1 MAVNYGKSSSLI
13 GLRTDEFLWRKN
25 NMEHWYM
32 IYFYYAVI
40 VILVITILSFIG
52 GYRIRRME
60 DKIYRDEMK
69 KKLTK
74 KDVTIQILKNKIRE
88 SK

>member
-1 MAVNYGKSSSLI
+1 
-13 GLRTDEFLWRKN
+13 
-25 NMEHWYM
+25 MEHWYM

-40 VILVITILSFIG
+40 VILVITILSVIG

-74 KDVTIQILKNKIRE
+74 KDVTIQILKNKIKE

>member
-1 MAVNYGKSSSLI
+1 
-13 GLRTDEFLWRKN
+13 
-25 NMEHWYM
+25 MEHWYM
-32 IYFYYAVI
+32 IYFWRAVI
-40 VILVITILSFIG
+40 IIVIVAIVSFIG
-52 GYRIRRME
+52 GCRIRRME

-88 SK
+88 WK

>member
-1 MAVNYGKSSSLI
+1 
-13 GLRTDEFLWRKN
+13 
-25 NMEHWYM
+25 MEHWYM

-74 KDVTIQILKNKIRE
+74 KDVTIQILKNKIKE

>member
-1 MAVNYGKSSSLI
+1 
-13 GLRTDEFLWRKN
+13 
-25 NMEHWYM
+25 MEHWYR

-40 VILVITILSFIG
+40 VILVITILSFIC
-52 GYRIRRME
+52 GYRIRKME

-74 KDVTIQILKNKIRE
+74 KDVTIQILKNKI
-88 SK
+88 KGAK